1 MAGGP
6 LAWAR
11 ALPTLGAVEVRNCVE
26 GRELQPN
33 PGNTRASENTGAG
46 TWMNEL

>member
-11 ALPTLGAVEVRNCVE
+11 ALPTLGAVEVRR

-46 TWMNEL
+46 TRMNKL